1 MNKYLSWSLFT
12 VSLISLLSIAFV
24 LVVENKITDDEM
36 VFMCFC
42 GFLFLLLTFIYGRIT
57 SLQETNNI

>member
-1 MNKYLSWSLFT
+1 MNKYLSWSLFA

-24 LVVENKITDDEM
+24 LVVENKINDDEM

-42 GFLFLLLTFIYGRIT
+42 GFLFLLLTFI
-57 SLQETNNI
+57 LWKNNFFTRNK